1 MTTWILVI
9 YLASGAAIEQRTPYA
24 DAATCAVAA
33 ARNAVRQTAPELAD
47 WQLRDMRKTSLND
60 AGSLEEA
67 RRRAKHT
74 DPRTTARH
82 YEVRIDAVPG
92 KLPGR
97 GTRG

>member
-1 MTTWILVI
+1 MAELT
-9 YLASGAAIEQRTPYA
+9 GARAE
-24 DAATCAVAA
+24 
-33 ARNAVRQTAPELAD
+33 ARKTAPEFAE

-60 AGSLEEA
+60 APDLETA

-82 YEVRIDAVPG
+82 YETLIDSVPG

-97 GTRG
+97 ETRG

>member
-9 YLASGAAIEQRTPYA
+9 YLASGAAIEQRP
-24 DAATCAVAA
+24 
-33 ARNAVRQTAPELAD
+33 L
-47 WQLRDMRKTSLND
+47 
-60 AGSLEEA
+60 
-67 RRRAKHT
+67 RRRRHLRRRRRSKHT